1 MNENLGFNQGLKDG
15 VSLSALG
22 APGGQLCGEILIWWW
37 LWLSLRCLTRH
48 CRADVKKSVR

>member
-22 APGGQLCGEILIWWW
+22 APEGQLCREIINLVV
-37 LWLSLRCLTRH
+37 
-48 CRADVKKSVR
+48 AVVKFEMPNKAL